1 MSNKL
6 SVLITGS
13 SSGFGLL
20 IARTLVD
27 RGYKVIAT
35 MRGLEGKN
43 AATAAEL
50 RGYADSK
57 AGTLHLL
64 ELDVT
69 SDASVDDAFRKA
81 LELESHIDVVVNN
94 AGYGVG
100 GLCEGVTTE
109 QFQRQFDVNVFGV
122 QRVSRAV
129 LPSMRKRGKG
139 LLINISSV
147 MGRIVVPFAA
157 PYTATKYALEG
168 LSESYRYELS
178 GTGVDVVIVEPGG
191 FGTGFMSN
199 MDGAVDT
206 ERLESYG
213 PLAEM
218 PKKMWGGLSERFHGE
233 GAPDPQ
239 AVADAVLELIET
251 PSGERPLRT
260 VVDPMMGGQAPARV
274 NQVTDEIQQQM
285 FTSMNLADLLSV
297 KRTSS

>member
-50 RGYADSK
+50 SAYAEGK
-57 AGTLHLL
+57 PGTLHLL

-129 LPSMRKRGKG
+129 LPSMRKRGTG

-147 MGRIVVPFAA
+147 MGRIVLPFAA

-168 LSESYRYELS
+168 LSESYRYELA

-199 MDGAVDT
+199 MDNAADAARV
-206 ERLESYG
+206 ESYG
-213 PLAEM
+213 VLAEL
-218 PKKMWGGLSERFHGE
+218 PGKMWGGVGEMLHGE
-233 GAPDPQ
+233 GAPNPQ
-239 AVADAVLELIET
+239 AVADAVLDLIEK
-251 PSGERPLRT
+251 PAGERPLRT
-260 VVDPMMGGQAPARV
+260 VVDPMMGGEAPALV
-274 NQVTDEIQQQM
+274 NRTTDEIQQQM
-285 FTSMNLADLLSV
+285 FTSMDMADLLSV
-297 KRTSS
+297 KRTST